1 MSYAIL
7 EVYVGSWI
15 NSDGSIRESGL
26 GLYVNTLAGEAYSL
40 AADGEAA
47 LLSVFARYD
56 EN

>member
-15 NSDGSIRESGL
+15 ENGSIHESEL
-26 GLYVNTLAGEAYSL
+26 GLYISTLAGEAYSL